1 MDESKDMTTQYAGDD
16 DDDQPANPF
25 AAFVY
30 KGAHGASSETTV
42 NSHIPKKARV
52 KKRPLSVVDKY
63 TKSKKHRT
71 ETRDD

>member
-52 KKRPLSVVDKY
+52 RCLAMRGRHGY
-63 TKSKKHRT
+63 GHGGGQHM
-71 ETRDD
+71 

>member
-42 NSHIPKKARV
+42 NSHIPKKSSGE
-52 KKRPLSVVDKY
+52 KKAA
-63 TKSKKHRT
+63 
-71 ETRDD
+71 